1 MTDKKILIVADRLS
15 AILDQPNLV
24 IVDCRF
30 SLSDPSAGRSSYAR
44 QHIPGAVFLD
54 LDQDLAGP
62 VGPGT
67 GRHPLPGVEEL
78 EAKLG
83 GLGISNSSRI
93 VVYDDNNG
101 AIAARAWWILHWLGH
116 DAVELLDGGF
126 EQWCRQ
132 GLPVETESSELV
144 NGNFTARVRSGLV
157 LTTTELEDRLG
168 RIDELRLVDVR
179 DGSRFRGEQEPI
191 DPIAGHIPGSVN
203 LPYARFLRD
212 DGTWRPLEERAALLE
227 GLLGDDR
234 TVPWSLMCGSGV
246 TACHLAISG
255 LEAGFSEP
263 RIYVGSWSEWI
274 RDPARPVGLGEA

>member
-132 GLPVETESSELV
+132 GLPVETKSTELV

-191 DPIAGHIPGSVN
+191 DPVAGHIPGSVN